1 MNHVSHASSSIR
13 MGAVVLLTLFA
24 LAWAGTAIPAQA
36 QTYTDLHDFN
46 ASAGDPYNFQ
56 ITKLAQGRDGNF
68 YGESNSGGT
77 GNGTVAK
84 MTPGGTVSI
93 VLSFDG
99 TDGANAL
106 GGLTLGTDGNLY
118 GDTWGGGSGGL
129 GITFKVTPAGVET
142 ALHNF
147 SNTGDG
153 STPANALVLATNGT
167 FYGTSNTVETIYS
180 ISSSGTFKTLHTLST
195 TDGQN
200 GGQLSL
206 GSTGDIF
213 GGMNGGGA
221 NGQGTLFKMTP
232 AGVFTV
238 LHNFTG
244 TDGSFAAPGM
254 VEAPNGVLYGATEF
268 GGASNAGVVFKI
280 TTSGTYTLLHSLNG
294 TTDGKQAFVLMLA
307 TDGNMYGLTQDGG
320 SDGCGVIFKVT
331 QAGVYSVIYNFDNT
345 HGCNPSV
352 YLTQGTD
359 GKLYGLTQAG
369 GANSNGVFYSLDLD
383 IPAFV
388 TLQSTSGKVGT
399 KVGILGMGFSSSS
412 VVKFNGVTA
421 TSTLTDP
428 GYITATVPAG
438 ATDGYVTVTTGST
451 TLTSTQKY
459 IVHNSWA
466 SGAAMPTPV
475 AAAATGLISGKIYVA
490 GGFAVN
496 GGAPVDNNQVYNPTT
511 NAWTTAAAIPTPVD
525 GPASAVLKGLLYV
538 IGGYEGTSGT
548 PSNLVQIY
556 NPTKNAWTT
565 GTAMP
570 TARGSVAAVVD
581 GTSIYVIGGNGS
593 TLRLTTVEKYVP
605 STNAWTEEAPLLT
618 GVSEPSAG
626 LLGSTI
632 VTADGFTTTGDLGTT
647 EGYDVSTNAWSG
659 LTSDPNARNASCF
672 GVVSGLLYVAGGLYS
687 TPSTTEPLTVNESF
701 NVKTD
706 KWTTLAPM
714 PTASFWQGV
723 AVDGDLL
730 YCIGGQ
736 ASYQGSVIGNVQIY
750 QP

>member
-1 MNHVSHASSSIR
+1 MSIR
-13 MGAVVLLTLFA
+13 RLFA
-24 LAWAGTAIPAQA
+24 SLTPAIFRSLMVAGLFLGVSAISTAA

-56 ITKLAQGRDGNF
+56 VSKLAQGRDGNF

-84 MTPGGTVSI
+84 MTPSGTVSI
-93 VLSFDG
+93 ILSFDG

-106 GGLTLGTDGNLY
+106 GGLTLGTDGNFY
-118 GDTWGGGSGGL
+118 GDTWNGGTSGQ
-129 GITFKVTPAGVET
+129 GITFKVTPAGGET

-153 STPANALVLATNGT
+153 TNPANALVQAVNGT

-180 ISSSGTFKTLHTLST
+180 ISASGTFKTLHTLST

-206 GSTGDIF
+206 GSDGNIY
-213 GGMNGGGA
+213 GGMNNGGA
-221 NGQGTLFKMTP
+221 NGLGTLFKMTP
-232 AGVFTV
+232 AGVYKV
-238 LHNFTG
+238 LHTFAG
-244 TDGSFAAPGM
+244 ADGSFAAPGM
-254 VEAPNGVLYGATEF
+254 VQAPNGLFYGATEF

-280 TTSGTYTLLHSLNG
+280 TSGGIYTLLHSLNG

-320 SDGCGVIFKVT
+320 SDGCGTIFKVT
-331 QAGVYSVIYNFDNT
+331 QAGVFSVIYNFDNT

-352 YLTQGTD
+352 YLTQSTD

-369 GANSNGVFYSLDLD
+369 GANGNGVFYSLDLG

-388 TLQSTSGKVGT
+388 TLQSTSGKVAS
-399 KVGILGMGFSSSS
+399 KVGILGLGFDSSS

-438 ATDGYVTVTTGST
+438 ATDGYVTVTTGAT

-459 IVHNSWA
+459 TVHNSWR
-466 SGAAMPTPV
+466 SGAAMPVPV
-475 AAAATGLISGKIYVA
+475 GGAATGLISGKIYVV
-490 GGFAVN
+490 GGFAAN
-496 GGAPVDNNQVYNPTT
+496 GSAPVDNNQVYNPANNT
-511 NAWTTAAAIPTPVD
+511 WTTATAIPTPVD
-525 GPASAVLKGLLYV
+525 APASAVLKGLLYV
-538 IGGYEGTSGT
+538 IGGYEGSSGT
-548 PSNLVQIY
+548 PSSLVQIY
-556 NPTKNAWTT
+556 NPTTKAWTT
-565 GTAMP
+565 GAAMP

-605 STNAWTEEAPLLT
+605 STNTWTEEAPLLT
-618 GVSEPSAG
+618 GVSEASAG

-632 VTADGFTTTGDLGTT
+632 VAADGYTVTGDLGSN
-647 EGYDVSTNAWSG
+647 EGYDVSTNAWSA

-672 GVVSGLLYVAGGLYS
+672 GVVSGLLYVAGGIYAN
-687 TPSTTEPLTVNESF
+687 PSITEPQTVNESF
-701 NVKTD
+701 SVKTD

-714 PTASFWQGV
+714 PTAALWQGA
-723 AVDGDLL
+723 AVDGGLL

-736 ASYQGSVIGNVQIY
+736 ASFEGSVIGNVQIY